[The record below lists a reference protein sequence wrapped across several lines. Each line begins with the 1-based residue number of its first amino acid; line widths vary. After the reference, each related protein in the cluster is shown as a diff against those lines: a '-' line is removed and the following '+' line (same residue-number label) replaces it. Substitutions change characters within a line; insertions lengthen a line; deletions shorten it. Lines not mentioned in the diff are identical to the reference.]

1 MRNAI
6 SWLLKESEGV
16 TALDKCILFFI
27 KAIYLA
33 VRILLRIA
41 LGKKTRDRIYIKRGY
56 DFGIFW
62 NKAFNL
68 LRRTSNNYTLL
79 RFKMPKYGYEF
90 YCRNNKD
97 DFKVMTIHEDEI
109 IERFT
114 PKKGDIVV
122 DIGAHIGLFTIIAS
136 KRVGI
141 NGKVIAI
148 EAHPDSFDILNRNI
162 QLNGLT
168 NVITLQYAVYSS
180 KKQKMKLYL
189 PGAQSGFTK
198 LNTVMTDRA
207 QTTEEFVE
215 VYANTLDNLLEQH
228 QQNGIKHEDVNWI
241 KVDVEGAEFEVLKG
255 ATDVLSKTKD
265 IALLIEVHNLHD
277 GTNHYKD
284 IMDFLSFY
292 EFRIEFEKTYENGEK
307 HIIVRKSNRFQ
318 KILFV
323 VVNSCSLI
331 SSLFLS
337 YFSCF
342 LES

>member
-1 MRNAI
+1 MRNVI
-6 SWLLKESEGV
+6 SWLLKESEGI

-33 VRILLRIA
+33 IRISFRIA
-41 LGKKTRDRIYIKRGY
+41 LGKKRRDRLYIKRGY

-68 LRRTSNNYTLL
+68 LRKSNNNTLL
-79 RFKMPKYGYEF
+79 RFKVPKYGYEF

-97 DFKVMTIHEDEI
+97 DFKVMTIHEDDI

-136 KRVGI
+136 KRVGV

-148 EAHPDSFDILNRNI
+148 EAHHDNFELLNRNI

-189 PGAQSGFTK
+189 LGVQSGFTK
-198 LNTVMTDRA
+198 LNTLMTDRA

-215 VYANTLDNLLEQH
+215 VDANTLDHLLQSK
-228 QQNGIKHEDVNWI
+228 GIRYEDVNWI
-241 KVDVEGAEFEVLKG
+241 KIDVEGAEFEVLKG
-255 ATDVLSKTKD
+255 SANILSKSKD
-265 IALLIEVHNLHD
+265 IALLIEIHNLISSND
-277 GTNHYKD
+277 GNSSTSNLYGPVVE
-284 IMDFLSFY
+284 FLDKYNFK
-292 EFRIEFEKTYENGEK
+292 IEFENTYQSGEK
-307 HIIVRKSNRFQ
+307 HLVLRK
-318 KILFV
+318 
-323 VVNSCSLI
+323 
-331 SSLFLS
+331 
-337 YFSCF
+337 
-342 LES
+342 